1 MATREEIEKRKSAL
15 ESLKLEREAQLASKD
30 YVASKIAE
38 GRATREEY
46 AAVIT
51 QKTQWAADINAAKE
65 EIATLQA
72 QLDEMSGEGEEMREE
87 SV

>member
-1 MATREEIEKRKSAL
+1 MTREEIVERISAL
-15 ESLKLEREAQLASKD
+15 ESLKLDREALLASKD
-30 YVASKIAE
+30 YIASKIAE

-46 AAVIT
+46 ADVIA
-51 QKTQWAADINAAKE
+51 QKVQWAAEVNAATE

-72 QLDEMSGEGEEMREE
+72 QLDEMREEGEEMREE